1 MKIKMKKE
9 EGPFWLELEEEASF
23 AETFDEELFEQEC
36 RDRAAGR
43 KESGDNSRQEKQTKG
58 SISSPQK
65 ELDLHGC
72 NGREAELRIKSFI
85 QACRHER
92 LAMLRIIT
100 GKGLHSSGA
109 PVLPDVAEHK
119 LYELKEKKIITSF
132 YWEKK
137 YKSTSGALIVLL

>member
-1 MKIKMKKE
+1 MKRKMKKE
-9 EGPFWLELEEEASF
+9 ERPFWLELEEEASF

-43 KESGDNSRQEKQTKG
+43 KESGDNSRQGKQAKG

-72 NGREAELRIKSFI
+72 NGREAELRIESFI

>member
-1 MKIKMKKE
+1 MKRKMKKE
-9 EGPFWLELEEEASF
+9 ERPFWLEPEEEASF
-23 AETFDEELFEQEC
+23 AETFDQELFDQEYLA
-36 RDRAAGR
+36 RAAGR
-43 KESGDNSRQEKQTKG
+43 KESVDNSRQEKQAKG
-58 SISSPQK
+58 SILSPQK

-72 NGREAELRIKSFI
+72 FSREAELRIESFI
-85 QACRHER
+85 QASRHER

-119 LYELKEKKIITSF
+119 LYELKEKKIIKSF

-137 YKSTSGALIVLL
+137 YKSTSGAIIVLL